1 MLASTWDNNNYM
13 QFLQPLPIP
22 LVDKSTFLLIKNG
35 IFTLID
41 VVIIDPTHVN
51 LLP

>member
-1 MLASTWDNNNYM
+1 MLASTWDENNYI
-13 QFLQPLPIP
+13 QFPQPLPIP
-22 LVDKSTFLLIKNG
+22 LVAKSTFLLIKNG
-35 IFTLID
+35 IYTLAD